1 MTDIREALGA
11 QRLAAEV
18 ARHRHVW
25 TPAHSFDAEEGVEV
39 WFESCERCFVI
50 RDPAKSHRG
59 RSSRNRG
66 NRREIEIAKALGGT
80 KVGHFGGETDVRVGL
95 LNVQSK
101 VRKAFPNWQWDELAK
116 LPRTGGR
123 LPALIVTDSPG
134 RGIKRRCIVVM
145 VLEDF
150 AELHGPVEP

>member
-1 MTDIREALGA
+1 MTDLRSALGA
-11 QRLAAEV
+11 QRLAGEV
-18 ARHRHVW
+18 ARHRHRWVKTDW
-25 TPAHSFDAEEGVEV
+25 AEWEECA
-39 WFESCERCFVI
+39 SCRAL
-50 RDPAKSHRG
+50 RDPAKSRKG

-66 NRREIEIAKALGGT
+66 NRRELEIAKSLGGV
-80 KVGHFGGETDVRVGL
+80 KVGHHGGPEDVRAGM

-134 RGIKRRCIVVM
+134 SGIKRRCIVVM
-145 VLEDF
+145 CLDDF
-150 AELHGPVEP
+150 VELHGEP